1 MQPVRLPSDM
11 NWIRRIIGMLVLL
24 GLGMGPLLGLPV
36 VRAAD
41 VMELDLDSA
50 KELQIVV
57 DREEGQYLGH
67 PSTCLLEDGRTI
79 LCVYPKGHGKGAIL
93 YRRSTDGGKTWGERL
108 STPAT
113 WATSLET
120 PTIHRVI
127 DSNDRTNLILF
138 SGMYP
143 ARLAKSHDDGQTWSE
158 LEPLGDWGGIVI
170 MGSVFPIRTGLE
182 HYLAMFHD
190 DGRYFRSKSNAQKP
204 TVFTLYQ
211 TLSTNGGFSWAEPT
225 PVYSSSDLHLCEP
238 GAIRSPDGKTLMVL
252 LRENRRVSNSHRIT
266 STDEG
271 RTWSAPVPLPDV
283 LNGDRHTGKYLPDGR
298 LFISYRCVSPKG
310 KTNRFDGDWVA
321 WVGTWNDLLEGGPGE
336 HRNQGQY
343 FLRLKDNLHAWD
355 CAYPGVEVLP
365 DGTIVTVT
373 YGHWATNSNSQPYIL
388 AVRIPTG
395 DLDRRANERRAN
407 ASSSSSAN
415 SKANADNQSAPLS
428 GGGIPSWPSSRT
440 LFSEDFEVGSIEDLK
455 QHWSEVSNKDEAVL
469 AFSDDVPAGS
479 TGHRSLRMTA
489 HPGHDT
495 GGHLYVKFKEAVDKV
510 HASFFVKFPGPASHI
525 HHFVTLGG
533 YRPATNWPQGGAG
546 VRPVGDERFT
556 VGIEPTGDSGR
567 SMPPGIWNFYAYWPE
582 MKISADQRYW
592 GNSIRPAEPS
602 WVASNR
608 WQRID
613 VVMSLNSLS
622 PTNQGLTIGRD
633 GVLGLWVDGQR
644 VFEVKQGVGR
654 EAWTGLGFV
663 QSPQSKQGFEGF
675 AWRNHPDLK
684 INFFWLLHYVTVE
697 NLRRN
702 GLAQL
707 PAEVPVLFDDIVIRT
722 VD

>member
-1 MQPVRLPSDM
+1 MHWL
-11 NWIRRIIGMLVLL
+11 RRITGTLMKLGPVLGTL
-24 GLGMGPLLGLPV
+24 LLPLALQG
-36 VRAAD
+36 AD
-41 VMELDLDSA
+41 VVEVDLDAA
-50 KELQIVV
+50 KELQVVV
-57 DREEGQYLGH
+57 DREDGQYLGH

-108 STPAT
+108 PTPAS

-127 DSNDRTNLILF
+127 DSSGRKNLILF

-143 ARLAKSHDDGQTWSE
+143 ARLATSLDDGQTWSE

-170 MGSVFPIRTGLE
+170 MGSVFPLKTGLG

-204 TVFTLYQ
+204 PVFTVYQ
-211 TLSTNGGFSWAEPT
+211 ALTTNGGFTWAEPS

-252 LRENRRVSNSHRIT
+252 LRENRRVANSHRIT

-271 RTWSAPVPLPDV
+271 RTWSAPSPLADV
-283 LNGDRHTGKYLPDGR
+283 LNGDRHTAKYLPDGR

-310 KTNRFDGDWVA
+310 QTNRFDGDWVA
-321 WVGTWNDLLEGGPGE
+321 WVGTWDDLLQGGPGE
-336 HRNQGQY
+336 HRNRGQY

-373 YGHWATNSNSQPYIL
+373 YGHWVTNSQPYIL
-388 AVRIPTG
+388 AVRIPNG
-395 DLDRRANERRAN
+395 ELDRRASEHHATARA
-407 ASSSSSAN
+407 SAATD
-415 SKANADNQSAPLS
+415 SDPHSVSRFGAGL
-428 GGGIPSWPSSRT
+428 PSWPSARI
-440 LFSEDFEVGSIEDLK
+440 LFSEDFESGSIADLK
-455 QHWSEVSNKDEAVL
+455 RRWSEVSNKNDTVL
-469 AFSDDVPAGS
+469 SFSGDVPGGS

-495 GGHLYVKFKEAVDKV
+495 GGHLYVRFKEGVDKV
-510 HASFFVKFPGPASHI
+510 HASFFVKFPGPASYI

-533 YRPATNWPQGGAG
+533 YRPGTDWPQGGAG
-546 VRPVGDERFT
+546 IRPVGDDRFT

-567 SMPPGIWNFYAYWPE
+567 NTPPGIWNFYAYWPE
-582 MKISADQRYW
+582 MKVSADQRYW
-592 GNSIRPAEPS
+592 GNSIRPAEPA

-613 VVMSLNSLS
+613 VLMSINAVAGT
-622 PTNQGLTIGRD
+622 TNPGTVDHDGL
-633 GVLGLWVDGQR
+633 LGLWVDGRR

-663 QSPQSKQGFEGF
+663 QNPESNQGFEGF

-684 INFFWLLHYVTVE
+684 INFFWLLHYVTEE

-702 GLAQL
+702 GLREL
-707 PAEVPVLFDDIVIRT
+707 PSEVPVLFDDIVIRAPQ
-722 VD
+722 